1 MYSTDGKRA
10 KKPAAEELSAA
21 SGPGQSTHSTEAE
34 ANQQPQKSWREPD
47 PRRDVKTDSKGRTV
61 VVIENRDPVVVNLA
75 QVKREAVQWLWP
87 GRFPLG
93 KVSLVVGKP
102 GAGKS
107 LLATELVAHVT
118 TGRPWPDGTP
128 CPLGSAL
135 ILAAE
140 DDPADTIRPRLEAA
154 GADVGKAHFLR
165 YVRVKTITTGGG
177 VFDDKTTALIERP
190 ITLSDYEEL
199 KRAIKA
205 IPDCRLV
212 VIDPLT
218 AFLEKGDSNSEVDAR
233 NALGPLAMMAA
244 ELGIAVVIVG
254 HLRKAPSLWAAD
266 LVLGSRAILA
276 LSRSAWLVTE
286 DPEREGQRLLLPLKM
301 NLGPPPPG
309 FRFAISGEPPRIS
322 WGESVNINP
331 DELLAR
337 QFAKPG
343 PSAEK
348 LAEVQEALQSALAS
362 GPRLA
367 AEVMKE
373 LKAAGYSERT
383 IRRAKESS
391 GVQAYRESVRGPWYW
406 RLPKPETES
415 EGIPEAEP
423 KTEAKPQPKPEAI
436 PISKAQSQP
445 KTPPQ
450 PQPEAET
457 KRKSGPRPIAND
469 VAKILS
475 RLGPRQ

>member
-1 MYSTDGKRA
+1 MYSTDGKTA
-10 KKPAAEELSAA
+10 EKPAAEKLSAA
-21 SGPGQSTHSTEAE
+21 NGPGESPHSTEAE
-34 ANQQPQKSWREPD
+34 ANQQAQKSWREPEHATI
-47 PRRDVKTDSKGRTV
+47 RNRLAV
-61 VVIENRDPVVVNLA
+61 VHNLA
-75 QVKREAVQWLWP
+75 QVKTEPVQWLWP

-154 GADVGKAHFLR
+154 GADVSKAYFLQ
-165 YVRVKTITTGGG
+165 YVRMEANVPNPDVLYTRM
-177 VFDDKTTALIERP
+177 LIERP

-367 AEVMKE
+367 DEVKKE

-383 IRRAKESS
+383 IQRAKQSL
-391 GVQAYRESVRGPWYW
+391 GVRAYRESVPGPWYW
-406 RLPKPETES
+406 RLPEPETES
-415 EGIPEAEP
+415 EGVPEAEP
-423 KTEAKPQPKPEAI
+423 KTEAQPEAKPQPKPEAM

-450 PQPEAET
+450 PQSDAQT
-457 KRKSGPRPIAND
+457 KRESGPRPIADD
-469 VAKILS
+469 VAQIIRRVS
-475 RLGPRQ
+475 PRQ